1 MSNGR
6 IPDPCLLTIG
16 HGYSARVLAARLQ
29 PRWRVV
35 GSVRDQDK
43 ADRLREESV
52 APVLW
57 ENRAAVEE
65 AIGAATH
72 LLVSAPPDSA
82 GCPVLG
88 RHAETLER
96 ATRLAWV
103 GYLSTTGVYGDRGG
117 DWVDEEG
124 ELRPVN
130 PRSQWRVAA
139 EAGWL
144 RLGAEAG
151 LPVHVFRLAGIY
163 GPGRSAIERVRVGK
177 AQAVVKDGQVFSRI
191 HVADIAQVLAA
202 SMARPDPGRIYNVA
216 DDEPAPPQDVIAHAA
231 RLLGMEEPPEVPFET
246 ADLSPMARSFYAEN
260 KRVSNRRIKTELG
273 VRLTYPTYRSGLA
286 AILAAER

>member
-1 MSNGR
+1 
-6 IPDPCLLTIG
+6 
-16 HGYSARVLAARLQ
+16 
-29 PRWRVV
+29 
-35 GSVRDQDK
+35 
-43 ADRLREESV
+43 
-52 APVLW
+52 
-57 ENRAAVEE
+57 
-65 AIGAATH
+65 
-72 LLVSAPPDSA
+72 
-82 GCPVLG
+82 
-88 RHAETLER
+88 
-96 ATRLAWV
+96 
-103 GYLSTTGVYGDRGG
+103 
-117 DWVDEEG
+117 
-124 ELRPVN
+124 
-130 PRSQWRVAA
+130 
-139 EAGWL
+139 
-144 RLGAEAG
+144 
-151 LPVHVFRLAGIY
+151 
-163 GPGRSAIERVRVGK
+163 VRVGK

>member
-1 MSNGR
+1 MLDD
-6 IPDPCLLTIG
+6 IPDPCLLTLG
-16 HGYSARVLAARLQ
+16 HGYSARALAARLL

-35 GSVRDQDK
+35 GSVRDAGRGDH
-43 ADRLREESV
+43 LRAEGV

-72 LLVSAPPDSA
+72 LLISAPPDAA
-82 GCPVLG
+82 GCPVLA
-88 RHAETLER
+88 RHAEALGR
-96 ATRLAWV
+96 ARRLAWV

-117 DWVDEEG
+117 GWVGEDD

-130 PRSQWRVAA
+130 QRSQWRAKA
-139 EAGWL
+139 EADWL
-144 RLGAEAG
+144 RLGEEGG

-163 GPGRSAIERVRVGK
+163 GPGRSAIDRVRSGQ
-177 AQAVVKDGQVFSRI
+177 AQAVVKEGQVFSRV

-216 DDEPAPPQDVIAHAA
+216 DDEPAPPQDVLAHAA
-231 RLLGMEEPPEVPFET
+231 RLLGLPAPPAVPFET

-260 KRVSNRRIKTELG
+260 KRVANRRIKQELG
-273 VRLTYPTYRSGLA
+273 VRLTYPNYRCGLA
-286 AILAAER
+286 AILSAEG

>member
-1 MSNGR
+1 MLDD
-6 IPDPCLLTIG
+6 ILDPCLLTLG
-16 HGYSARVLAARLQ
+16 HGYSARALAARLL

-35 GSVRDQDK
+35 GSVRD
-43 ADRLREESV
+43 AGRGDRLRAEGV

-65 AIGAATH
+65 AMGAATH
-72 LLVSAPPDSA
+72 LLISAPPEA
-82 GCPVLG
+82 PGCPVLA
-88 RHAETLER
+88 RHAEALGR
-96 ATRLAWV
+96 AGRLAWV

-117 DWVDEEG
+117 GWVGEDD

-130 PRSQWRVAA
+130 QRSQWRAKA
-139 EAGWL
+139 EADWL
-144 RLGAEAG
+144 RLGEEGG

-163 GPGRSAIERVRVGK
+163 GPGRSAIDRVRSGQ
-177 AQAVVKDGQVFSRI
+177 AQAVVKEGQVFSRV

-216 DDEPAPPQDVIAHAA
+216 DDEPAPPQDVLAHAA
-231 RLLGMEEPPEVPFET
+231 RLLGLPEPPAVPFET

-260 KRVSNRRIKTELG
+260 KRVANRRIKQELG
-273 VRLTYPTYRSGLA
+273 VRLTYPNYRCGLA
-286 AILAAER
+286 AILSAEG

>member
-1 MSNGR
+1 MPDDV
-6 IPDPCLLTIG
+6 PDPCLLTLG
-16 HGYSARVLAARLQ
+16 HGYSARALAARLQ
-29 PRWRVV
+29 PGWRVV
-35 GSVRDQDK
+35 GSVRDAEKGQ
-43 ADRLREESV
+43 RLRAEAV

-72 LLVSAPPDSA
+72 LLISAPPDAA
-82 GCPVLG
+82 GCPVVA
-88 RHAETLER
+88 RHGEALRRAE
-96 ATRLAWV
+96 RLVWV

-117 DWVDEEG
+117 DWVDENAA
-124 ELRPVN
+124 LLPVN
-130 PRSQWRVAA
+130 QRSQWRAAA

-144 RLGAEAG
+144 RLAEEAT

-163 GPGRSAIERVRVGK
+163 GPGRSAIDRVRAGR
-177 AQAVVKDGQVFSRI
+177 AQAIVKAGQVFSRI

-202 SMARPDPGRIYNVA
+202 SIAKPDPGRIYNVA

-231 RLLGMEEPPEVPFET
+231 RLLDLPEPARIPYES

-260 KRVSNRRIKTELG
+260 KRVSNRRIKQELG
-273 VRLTYPTYRSGLA
+273 VRLTYPNYRSGLA